1 MTERQAKTV
10 VVLNARMTD
19 NSPRQTYDILT
30 AGELINALR
39 GVSSDT
45 PVYIGTGY
53 GGDYGWR
60 AYGPVRSDDVYEAQ
74 YYPDTEDVLT
84 AGNL

>member
-10 VVLNARMTD
+10 VILNARMID
-19 NSPRQTYDILT
+19 NSPKQTYDILT
-30 AGELINALR
+30 VGELISALQ
-39 GVSSDT
+39 GVNSET

-60 AYGPVRSDDVYEAQ
+60 AYGPVRSDDVFEAQ
-74 YYPDTEDVLT
+74 YYPDTDEARV